1 MVVIKVTE
9 RDYFLKANPDIY
21 RMMQNDTSLSSIAT
35 IQQLRNLNFEYIKC
49 PQLFLNSDIAYNLN
63 SFDVSNFMK
72 ILLCMIVNGR
82 LSYTLHYENCNCY
95 PEEVEGLMQV
105 VQKAFEICHARF
117 IEYFS
122 GILGVEVKTQM
133 RGYGDMINEVDLTIN
148 FTEHYHGALSDTYK
162 LLKMCE
168 FIKSELVRNH
178 KITRNMT
185 QYQIA
190 QVLFNWVV
198 LHVDYDHTFKRYS
211 FTGYSAAAYG
221 YAVCQGFTA
230 LYNALCKC
238 FGISI
243 VGMSGEGINR
253 RQRTYESHIWSFAL
267 LDGRNTYIDVTWG
280 NPEFQDDRLLR
291 KYNINSKLLCDFKH
305 FNIPY
310 NELIKEHRWDRQ
322 LYG

>member
-1 MVVIKVTE
+1 MPVFPS
-9 RDYFLKANPDIY
+9 YFRFSKI
-21 RMMQNDTSLSSIAT
+21 SWIAAA
-35 IQQLRNLNFEYIKC
+35 K
-49 PQLFLNSDIAYNLN
+49 
-63 SFDVSNFMK
+63 
-72 ILLCMIVNGR
+72 
-82 LSYTLHYENCNCY
+82 SY
-95 PEEVEGLMQV
+95 
-105 VQKAFEICHARF
+105 
-117 IEYFS
+117 
-122 GILGVEVKTQM
+122 
-133 RGYGDMINEVDLTIN
+133 
-148 FTEHYHGALSDTYK
+148 
-162 LLKMCE
+162 
-168 FIKSELVRNH
+168 
-178 KITRNMT
+178 
-185 QYQIA
+185 A

-291 KYNINSKLLCDFKH
+291 KYNINPKLLCDFKH

>member
-1 MVVIKVTE
+1 MTE
-9 RDYFLKANPDIY
+9 REYFLKANPDIY
-21 RMMQNDTSLSSIAT
+21 RMMQNDTSLANIAT
-35 IQQLRNLNFEYIKC
+35 VKQLRNLNLEYLHC
-49 PQLFLNSDIAYNLN
+49 PQLFLNSDISYNLN

-72 ILLCMIVNGR
+72 ILLCMIVNNR

-133 RGYGDMINEVDLTIN
+133 RGYGNMINEVDLTIN
-148 FTEHYHGALSDTYK
+148 FTEHYRGALSDTYK
-162 LLKMCE
+162 FLRICDY
-168 FIKSELVRNH
+168 IKSELVRNN
-178 KITRNMT
+178 KITRGMSE
-185 QYQIA
+185 YQIA
-190 QVLFNWVV
+190 QILFNWVV

-211 FTGYSAAAYG
+211 FTGYSAVAYG

-291 KYNINSKLLCDFKH
+291 KYGINSKLLCDFNH
-305 FNIPY
+305 FNISY
-310 NELIKEHRWDRQ
+310 KELIKEHRWDRQ